1 MALVIAYYLE
11 LSHDLPAYGIEGEC
25 VAWRKE
31 AVKQF
36 KKGNLD
42 PDKGLFATKLR
53 IEKLEEVDASEE
65 ETDEETDEEE
75 GNVTTVQAPP
85 AAGTA
90 ENPVTLDDDDTD
102 KENKEP
108 KPITSTC
115 VSPPLTPKGKRKR
128 NVHGAQN
135 KDTDPFKWATK
146 FAAYKEGH
154 YPKMGGQQYDITK
167 MSRVDREAVAFDG
180 KDPLADIPAKALREN
195 LLDLA

>member
-1 MALVIAYYLE
+1 LALVIAYYLE
-11 LSHDLPAYGIEGEC
+11 LSHDLPAYGVEGEF

-31 AVKQF
+31 AVKYF

-65 ETDEETDEEE
+65 ETDKEEE
-75 GNVTTVQAPP
+75 NSTTVQATPP
-85 AAGTA
+85 VGTA
-90 ENPVTLDDDDTD
+90 ENPVTIDDDDAN

-108 KPITSTC
+108 EPATDTC
-115 VSPPLTPKGKRKR
+115 VSPPLTPKGKTKR
-128 NVHGAQN
+128 SAHSVQN
-135 KDTDPFKWATK
+135 KDTDPWKWAQK

-154 YPKMGGQQYDITK
+154 HPKMGGQQYDITK

-180 KDPLADIPAKALREN
+180 KDPLAHIPAKALKEN